1 MLLVTGA
8 SGYLGRAAL
17 RELVQHGHS
26 VRTTSR
32 LASVEPGGD
41 VAFYDMGSEEPPP
54 VTLFEGISSVL
65 HCAGLAHRRAT
76 ESEYQEINVTAT
88 AQLAEAA
95 ATAGVA
101 QFVFVSSMNI
111 VPAEAG
117 APDAVATVWPAPCD
131 PYSASKWRAEKVL
144 SQVLGDTAC
153 ELTVVRP
160 GLIYDQELTANL
172 ATLQRLLSR
181 LPVRLPAV
189 GCRTMVSRSDLAR
202 LLVEVLS
209 GRCGASVGQPI
220 LVASDGE
227 RYDAARISRSVVGG
241 RLQIPVPSFVLRSAG
256 LVMDW
261 RNGLSAGA
269 TWQNLAHRFWCGPA
283 PKIPGW
289 EPSVSL
295 ESCLGQ
301 VTE

>member
-26 VRTTSR
+26 VRTTTR
-32 LASVEPGGD
+32 LLSD
-41 VAFYDMGSEEPPP
+41 VPSETIAFYDMGNGEPPP
-54 VTLFEGISSVL
+54 ASLFDGVSSVL
-65 HCAGLAHRRAT
+65 HCAGLAHRRAA
-76 ESEYQEINVTAT
+76 ESDYQEINVTAT

-227 RYDAARISRSVVGG
+227 RYDAARISRAVFGG
-241 RLQIPVPSFVLRSAG
+241 GVQIPVPSGVLRLAS
-256 LVMDW
+256 LIMDR
-261 RNGLSAGA
+261 RNGLPTGA

-283 PKIPGW
+283 PKISGW
-289 EPSVSL
+289 EPRDTLDSYMGPRPS
-295 ESCLGQ
+295 
-301 VTE
+301 

>member
-32 LASVEPGGD
+32 LASLEPGGD

-117 APDAVATVWPAPCD
+117 APDAEATVWPAPCD
-131 PYSASKWRAEKVL
+131 PYSASKWRAENVL
-144 SQVLGDTAC
+144 SEVLEDTAC

-160 GLIYDQELTANL
+160 GLIYDGELTANL

-189 GCRTMVSRSDLAR
+189 GCRTMVSRTDLAR
-202 LLVEVLS
+202 PLAQVVF
-209 GRCGASVGQPI
+209 GRCGALAGQPI

-227 RYDAARISRSVVGG
+227 CYDAARISRAVVGG
-241 RLQIPVPSFVLRSAG
+241 GVQIPVPSALLRLAG
-256 LVMDW
+256 LIMDR
-261 RNGLSAGA
+261 RNGLPTGA
-269 TWQNLAHRFWCGPA
+269 TWQNLAHRFWCGPV

-289 EPSVSL
+289 EPSDSL
-295 ESCLGQ
+295 DSCVRQ
-301 VTE
+301 RQS